1 VGSELN
7 NPTALNSYNEKTR
20 PLNSRSL
27 NPTPPGTSKGRPQG
41 VFRIKSPCGGF
52 RGRVCRVREFKEPA
66 IRGQAGFTFLELLV
80 AISVAAIVVTL
91 AFRFMQDTTLGIRM
105 QGKRVNGAE
114 KMMTAKKMIESV
126 TNRMQAVISTNSSE
140 VDFKMFGSDTVH
152 EMVFKGDSL
161 VVDNRS
167 LCKGIR
173 KINFELDDTK
183 KGKSVLY
190 WEGEMSSGNW
200 IGGAVGFGREP

>member
-1 VGSELN
+1 MGKFTFYKEKKEVESKLGNLSLLN
-7 NPTALNSYNEKTR
+7 HCPENTR
-20 PLNSRSL
+20 PLN
-27 NPTPPGTSKGRPQG
+27 PIPPGTSKGRPKG
-41 VFRIKSPCGGF
+41 DLIRKGGF
-52 RGRVCRVREFKEPA
+52 RGRDT
-66 IRGQAGFTFLELLV
+66 GFTFLELLV

-105 QGKRVNGAE
+105 QGKRVDGAE
-114 KMMTAKKMIESV
+114 KMMTTKKIIESV
-126 TNRMQAVISTNSSE
+126 TNRMQAVISTNSNE

-167 LCKGIR
+167 LCKGIQ

-190 WEGEMSSGNW
+190 WEGEMNSGNW
-200 IGGAVGFGREP
+200 IGGAVGFEREP